1 MFSQL
6 YVLAF
11 RCFTAVQGIIFRNIV
26 ILTPTA
32 KEAPMS
38 AFFKQSSRSHLLGT
52 LGTAVVS
59 ALILS
64 GCATEN
70 PSSDSSSSASAHASS
85 VQSSSASPRVSD
97 QGTTEASAEASSSAS
112 TEASAEAKNEATSSD
127 GQKLEEVY
135 AGSEEMK
142 NASSVAVDSE
152 EVKKTAELVNSFET
166 ILTKVKVA
174 PSAAPSPENTAEP
187 TSDEEV
193 ERQNV
198 EQARAVLDDETI
210 RSIEAVAVDSAAAEF
225 ALQASEYALA
235 GWHYEGSS
243 TVVGT
248 PRMAETQYKGQP
260 ARMLEVCMDS
270 SSVKIY
276 DENNQPVKDD
286 NSPKR
291 SLNIYTLVQVDGQWK
306 IATHDFPN
314 NADC

>member
-1 MFSQL
+1 
-6 YVLAF
+6 
-11 RCFTAVQGIIFRNIV
+11 
-26 ILTPTA
+26 
-32 KEAPMS
+32 MS
-38 AFFKQSSRSHLLGT
+38 VFFKQPSRSRLLGT
-52 LGTAVVS
+52 LGTVAVS
-59 ALILS
+59 ALVLS
-64 GCATEN
+64 ACATEN
-70 PSSDSSSSASAHASS
+70 PSSDSSSSASASASVSASAHASS
-85 VQSSSASPRVSD
+85 NKSSAASPQVSE
-97 QGTTEASAEASSSAS
+97 QGTAEASAKASS
-112 TEASAEAKNEATSSD
+112 EASAEAKDGAKSEATSSD
-127 GQKLEEVY
+127 GQKLEEIY
-135 AGSEEMK
+135 TGAEEMK
-142 NASSVAVDSE
+142 NASSVPVDAE
-152 EVKKTAELVNSFET
+152 EVKKTTELVNSFET
-166 ILTKVKVA
+166 ILTKVKAA
-174 PSAAPSPENTAEP
+174 PSAQASPERTADP
-187 TSDEEV
+187 SSDEEA
-193 ERQNV
+193 EQQNV

-225 ALQASEYALA
+225 AVQASEYALA

-314 NADC
+314 NPDC

>member
-6 YVLAF
+6 YVLVF
-11 RCFTAVQGIIFRNIV
+11 RCFIAVQGIIFRNIV

-38 AFFKQSSRSHLLGT
+38 AFFKQSSRSRLLGT

-85 VQSSSASPRVSD
+85 VQSSSASPRISD

-112 TEASAEAKNEATSSD
+112 TEASAEAKNEVTSSD

-210 RSIEAVAVDSAAAEF
+210 RSIEAVAVDSAAADF
-225 ALQASEYALA
+225 AVQASEYALA

-260 ARMLEVCMDS
+260 ARILEVCMDS

-314 NADC
+314 NTDC

>member
-1 MFSQL
+1 
-6 YVLAF
+6 
-11 RCFTAVQGIIFRNIV
+11 
-26 ILTPTA
+26 
-32 KEAPMS
+32 MS
-38 AFFKQSSRSHLLGT
+38 AFFKQSSHSLLLGT
-52 LGTAVVS
+52 LGTVGIS

-70 PSSDSSSSASAHASS
+70 PKSDSSSSASASASASAHASS
-85 VQSSSASPRVSD
+85 AQSSSSSPRVSD
-97 QGTTEASAEASSSAS
+97 QGTAKASSNAS

-127 GQKLEEVY
+127 AQKLEEVY
-135 AGSEEMK
+135 IGSEEMK
-142 NASSVAVDSE
+142 NASSAAVDSE
-152 EVKKTAELVNSFET
+152 EVKKITELVNSYEN
-166 ILTKVKVA
+166 ILNKVK
-174 PSAAPSPENTAEP
+174 AAPSPETAAEP
-187 TSDEEV
+187 TSNEEV

-198 EQARAVLDDETI
+198 KQARAVLDDETI

-225 ALQASEYALA
+225 AVQASEYALA
-235 GWHYEGSS
+235 GWHYDGSS

-260 ARMLEVCMDS
+260 AHMLEVCMDS

>member
-1 MFSQL
+1 
-6 YVLAF
+6 
-11 RCFTAVQGIIFRNIV
+11 
-26 ILTPTA
+26 
-32 KEAPMS
+32 MS
-38 AFFKQSSRSHLLGT
+38 VFFKQPSRSRLLGT
-52 LGTAVVS
+52 LGTVAIS

-70 PSSDSSSSASAHASS
+70 PSSDSSSSASASASVSSSVHASS
-85 VQSSSASPRVSD
+85 SQSSSTSPQASE
-97 QGTTEASAEASSSAS
+97 QGTAEASAKASSG
-112 TEASAEAKNEATSSD
+112 ASAEAKDGAKSEATSSD
-127 GQKLEEVY
+127 GQKLEEIY
-135 AGSEEMK
+135 TGAAEMK
-142 NASSVAVDSE
+142 KASSVPVDAE
-152 EVKKTAELVNSFET
+152 EVKKTTELVNSFET
-166 ILTKVKVA
+166 ILTKVKAA
-174 PSAAPSPENTAEP
+174 PSAQASPERTADP
-187 TSDEEV
+187 SSDEEA
-193 ERQNV
+193 EQQNV

-225 ALQASEYALA
+225 AVQASEYALA

-286 NSPKR
+286 DSPKR

-314 NADC
+314 NPDC

>member
-1 MFSQL
+1 
-6 YVLAF
+6 
-11 RCFTAVQGIIFRNIV
+11 
-26 ILTPTA
+26 
-32 KEAPMS
+32 MS
-38 AFFKQSSRSHLLGT
+38 AFFKQPSQSRLLGT
-52 LGTAVVS
+52 LGTVAVS

-70 PSSDSSSSASAHASS
+70 PSSDSSSSASASASAS
-85 VQSSSASPRVSD
+85 AHTSSAQSSSASARVSD
-97 QGTTEASAEASSSAS
+97 QGTAEASSEASSSAS
-112 TEASAEAKNEATSSD
+112 AEASAEAKNEATSSD
-127 GQKLEEVY
+127 GQKLEEIY
-135 AGSEEMK
+135 TGAAEMK
-142 NASSVAVDSE
+142 NASSVPVDSE
-152 EVKKTAELVNSFET
+152 EVKKTTELVNSFET
-166 ILTKVKVA
+166 ILTKVKAA
-174 PSAAPSPENTAEP
+174 PSAEASPERTADP
-187 TSDEEV
+187 SSDEEA
-193 ERQNV
+193 EQQNV
-198 EQARAVLDDETI
+198 ERARAVLDDETI

-225 ALQASEYALA
+225 AVQASEYALA

-260 ARMLEVCMDS
+260 ARILEVCMDS

-314 NADC
+314 NPDC

>member
-1 MFSQL
+1 
-6 YVLAF
+6 
-11 RCFTAVQGIIFRNIV
+11 
-26 ILTPTA
+26 
-32 KEAPMS
+32 MS
-38 AFFKQSSRSHLLGT
+38 VFFKQPSRSRLLGT
-52 LGTAVVS
+52 LGTVAIS

-70 PSSDSSSSASAHASS
+70 PSSDSSSSASASASVSSSVHASS
-85 VQSSSASPRVSD
+85 SQSSSTSPQASE
-97 QGTTEASAEASSSAS
+97 QGTAEASAKASSG
-112 TEASAEAKNEATSSD
+112 ASAEAKDGAKSEATSSD
-127 GQKLEEVY
+127 GQKLEEIY
-135 AGSEEMK
+135 TGAEEMK
-142 NASSVAVDSE
+142 NASSVPVDAE
-152 EVKKTAELVNSFET
+152 EVKKTTELVNSFEA
-166 ILTKVKVA
+166 ILTKVKAA
-174 PSAAPSPENTAEP
+174 PSAEASPERTADP
-187 TSDEEV
+187 SSDEEA
-193 ERQNV
+193 EQQNV
-198 EQARAVLDDETI
+198 ERARAVLDDETI

-225 ALQASEYALA
+225 AVQASEYALA

-248 PRMAETQYKGQP
+248 PRMTETQYKGQP

-314 NADC
+314 NPDC

>member
-1 MFSQL
+1 
-6 YVLAF
+6 
-11 RCFTAVQGIIFRNIV
+11 
-26 ILTPTA
+26 
-32 KEAPMS
+32 MS
-38 AFFKQSSRSHLLGT
+38 AFFKQPSQSRLLGT
-52 LGTAVVS
+52 LGTVAVS

-70 PSSDSSSSASAHASS
+70 PSSDSSSSASASASVSSSVHASS
-85 VQSSSASPRVSD
+85 SQSSSTSPQASE
-97 QGTTEASAEASSSAS
+97 QGTAEASAKASS
-112 TEASAEAKNEATSSD
+112 EASAEAKDGAKSEATSSD
-127 GQKLEEVY
+127 GQKLEEIY
-135 AGSEEMK
+135 TGAAEMK
-142 NASSVAVDSE
+142 NASSVPVDAE
-152 EVKKTAELVNSFET
+152 EVKKTTELVNSFET
-166 ILTKVKVA
+166 ILTKVKAA
-174 PSAAPSPENTAEP
+174 PSAKASPERTADP
-187 TSDEEV
+187 SSDEEA
-193 ERQNV
+193 EQQNV

-225 ALQASEYALA
+225 AVQASEYALA

-286 NSPKR
+286 DSPKR

-314 NADC
+314 NPDC

>member
-38 AFFKQSSRSHLLGT
+38 AFFKQSSRSRLLGT

-225 ALQASEYALA
+225 AVQASEYALA
-235 GWHYEGSS
+235 GWHYDGSS

-260 ARMLEVCMDS
+260 AHMLEVCMDS

-276 DENNQPVKDD
+276 DENNHPVKDD

>member
-1 MFSQL
+1 MFSQP
-6 YVLAF
+6 YVLVF
-11 RCFTAVQGIIFRNIV
+11 RCFTAVQGIIFQNIV

-38 AFFKQSSRSHLLGT
+38 AFFKQSSRSRLLGT

-225 ALQASEYALA
+225 AVQASEYALA

-248 PRMAETQYKGQP
+248 PRMAETLYKGQP

>member
-1 MFSQL
+1 
-6 YVLAF
+6 
-11 RCFTAVQGIIFRNIV
+11 
-26 ILTPTA
+26 
-32 KEAPMS
+32 MS
-38 AFFKQSSRSHLLGT
+38 AFFKQPSQSRLLGT
-52 LGTAVVS
+52 LGTVAVS

-70 PSSDSSSSASAHASS
+70 PSSDSSSSASASASAS
-85 VQSSSASPRVSD
+85 THTSSAQSSSASARVSD
-97 QGTTEASAEASSSAS
+97 QGTAEASAKASSG
-112 TEASAEAKNEATSSD
+112 ASAEAKDGAKSEATSSD
-127 GQKLEEVY
+127 GQKLEEIY
-135 AGSEEMK
+135 TGAAEMK
-142 NASSVAVDSE
+142 NASSVPVDAE
-152 EVKKTAELVNSFET
+152 EVKKTTELVNSFET
-166 ILTKVKVA
+166 ILTKVKAA
-174 PSAAPSPENTAEP
+174 PSAQASPERTADP
-187 TSDEEV
+187 SSDEEA
-193 ERQNV
+193 EQQNV

-225 ALQASEYALA
+225 AVQASEYALA

-260 ARMLEVCMDS
+260 ARILEVCMDS

-314 NADC
+314 NPDC

>member
-1 MFSQL
+1 
-6 YVLAF
+6 
-11 RCFTAVQGIIFRNIV
+11 
-26 ILTPTA
+26 
-32 KEAPMS
+32 MS
-38 AFFKQSSRSHLLGT
+38 AFFKQSSHSLLLGT
-52 LGTAVVS
+52 LGTVGVS

-70 PSSDSSSSASAHASS
+70 PKSDSSSSASASASASAHASS
-85 VQSSSASPRVSD
+85 AQSSSSSPRVSD
-97 QGTTEASAEASSSAS
+97 QGTAKASSNAS

-127 GQKLEEVY
+127 AQKLEEVY
-135 AGSEEMK
+135 IGSEEMK
-142 NASSVAVDSE
+142 NASSAAVDSE
-152 EVKKTAELVNSFET
+152 EVKKITELVNSYEN
-166 ILTKVKVA
+166 ILNKVKAA
-174 PSAAPSPENTAEP
+174 PSAAPSPENAAEP
-187 TSDEEV
+187 TSNEEV

-198 EQARAVLDDETI
+198 KQARAVLDDETI

-225 ALQASEYALA
+225 AVQASEYALA
-235 GWHYEGSS
+235 GWHYDGSS
-243 TVVGT
+243 IVVGT

-260 ARMLEVCMDS
+260 AHMLEVCMDS

-276 DENNQPVKDD
+276 DENNHPVKDD

>member
-6 YVLAF
+6 YVLVF

-38 AFFKQSSRSHLLGT
+38 AFFKQSSRSRLLGT

-112 TEASAEAKNEATSSD
+112 TEASAEAKNEVTSSD

-174 PSAAPSPENTAEP
+174 PSAVPSPENTAEP

-198 EQARAVLDDETI
+198 EQARAVLDVETI

-225 ALQASEYALA
+225 AVQASEYALA

-276 DENNQPVKDD
+276 DENNEPVKDD